1 MRRYA
6 GFTLTEILI
15 VLVIVGILASIA
27 LPAYDQYVQRANRS
41 AAQQFMLDLAS
52 RSEQYR
58 LDARNY
64 PTAIGTAAGE
74 IDVTVPTD
82 TSDYYT
88 VDITADNTAT
98 PPTYTI
104 TATPKAG
111 TIQEGESTLTLDS
124 AGNRTPADEW

>member
-1 MRRYA
+1 MRRNT

-15 VLVIVGILASIA
+15 VAVIVGILAMIA
-27 LPAYDQYVQRANRS
+27 VPAYNGYVQRANRA

-52 RSEQYR
+52 RAEQYR

-64 PTAIGTAAGE
+64 PTAIGTGAGE
-74 IDVTVPTD
+74 IEVAVPED
-82 TSDYYT
+82 ASDYYSI
-88 VDITADNTAT
+88 DIAANNGAT
-98 PPTYTI
+98 PPTYTV

-111 TIQEGESTLTLDS
+111 TIQAGESTLTLDS

>member
-1 MRRYA
+1 MRRNT

-15 VLVIVGILASIA
+15 VAVIVGILAMIA
-27 LPAYDQYVQRANRS
+27 VPAYNDYVQRANRA

-52 RSEQYR
+52 RAEQYR

-64 PTAIGTAAGE
+64 PTAIGTGAGE
-74 IDVTVPTD
+74 IEVAVPED
-82 TSDYYT
+82 ASDYYSI
-88 VDITADNTAT
+88 DIAANNGAT
-98 PPTYTI
+98 PPTYTV

-111 TIQEGESTLTLDS
+111 TIQAGESTLTLDS

>member
-1 MRRYA
+1 MRRHS

-15 VLVIVGILASIA
+15 VLAIVGLLASIA
-27 LPAYDQYVQRANRS
+27 IPAYDQYVQRANRS

-52 RSEQYR
+52 RAEQYR

-64 PTAIGTAAGE
+64 PTGIGTAAGE
-74 IDVTVPTD
+74 IDVAVPD
-82 TSDYYT
+82 DASDYY
-88 VDITADNTAT
+88 DIDIAANNGAT

-111 TIQEGESTLTLDS
+111 TQQEGESTLTLDS